1 MRMPSRFPSLFPL
14 CVLVLPAVLA
24 AQNPQ
29 RVEGFAEVVFA
40 HNQDRIRPSM
50 DFRGIAPGFATAGWW
65 AAGQMKDNRL
75 EWRTVI
81 CPRQAPTVFAFIG
94 ASSATPPEFSQGPRA
109 NLFVN
114 GKKALT
120 FELGVSR
127 DRAWRDGAYELRYSS
142 RRVEWPYWG
151 AHRQFEMNGDS
162 GIYELS
168 VPASDIRAGSAVT
181 LKVEPVPFPA
191 WPRAWFMVKNRTD
204 PGRNDAEA
212 LREQVRQLQR
222 DMVRMG
228 ELTEILATQQ
238 YNKLVDSRDFEH
250 SVVYTNGY
258 RHLHPADLISLKNG
272 DLLLTTREATEHIAI
287 DGDVIMLRSRDGG
300 KTWGQKQVV
309 GRRPDLDEREGCGI
323 QLRDGSILM
332 AVYYN
337 SLYRTDGSYEYAWET
352 KVKFGAGKQH
362 LGTYTIKS
370 TDNGFTWSEPSFVET
385 KGMPFTDTE
394 GPADAPVEMPDGS
407 ILMPV
412 MGYNVRGDIKNQAA
426 VLLKST
432 DQGKTWTHWSTIAE
446 DPGNRLGH
454 FQEPAIVLTK
464 SGRLIAAM
472 RNDGPAKAIWTN
484 YSDDQGKTWSTPKQ
498 SPMVGHPADL
508 IQLSDGRILCTYGIR
523 PGSHGDPGGIRAT
536 FSTDNGLTW
545 DIANE
550 VRIRR
555 DFLNMD
561 IGYPESMQVPD
572 GRILT
577 VYYFNL
583 FGRFF
588 IGSSF
593 WRP

>member
-1 MRMPSRFPSLFPL
+1 MRVPSRFPSLIPL
-14 CVLVLPAVLA
+14 CGLLLPAVLS
-24 AQNPQ
+24 AQITQ
-29 RVEGFAEVVFA
+29 RVEGFGEVVFA
-40 HNQDRIRPSM
+40 HNLDRIRPSM

-65 AAGQMKDNRL
+65 APGQIKDNRL
-75 EWRTVI
+75 EWRTAV
-81 CPRQAPTVFAFIG
+81 CPKQAPTVFAFIG

-127 DRAWRDGAYELRYSS
+127 DRIWRDGAYELRYSS

-151 AHRQFEMNGDS
+151 THRQFEMNGDS
-162 GIYELS
+162 GVYELS
-168 VPASDIRAGSAVT
+168 VPSSDIRAGSAVT

-204 PGRNDAEA
+204 ADLDDAQA

-272 DLLLTTREATEHIAI
+272 DLLLTTREATEHIAP

-309 GRRPDLDEREGCGI
+309 GRRPDLDEREGCGL

-332 AVYYN
+332 AVFYN
-337 SLYRTDGSYEYAWET
+337 SLYRPDGSYEYAWES

-370 TDNGFTWSEPSFVET
+370 TDNGFTWSEPSFIET
-385 KGMPFTDTE
+385 KGMPFSDTE

-432 DQGKTWTHWSTIAE
+432 DQGKTWTNWSTIAE
-446 DPGNRLGH
+446 DPGNRMGH

-484 YSDDQGKTWSTPKQ
+484 YSDDQGKTWSTPKE

-536 FSTDNGLTW
+536 FSTDNGMSW

-561 IGYPESMQVPD
+561 IGYPESMQVAD